1 MILEYENKPISLIG
15 KRLKRMQLEFV
26 VNSHHQVVVC
36 PTTNSSIFFFFF
48 FAYNILLHVPF
59 DCVYLAFLA
68 ESSFDNSL
76 IQGHR
81 RHAHSYN
88 TFTGV

>member
-1 MILEYENKPISLIG
+1 MVLEFENKPISLIG

-26 VNSHHQVVVC
+26 VNSGHHRVVVC
-36 PTTNSSIFFFFF
+36 PTTC
-48 FAYNILLHVPF
+48 AYNILLRVPF

>member
-1 MILEYENKPISLIG
+1 MILEFENKPISLIV
-15 KRLKRMQLEFV
+15 KLKRMQLEFV
-26 VNSHHQVVVC
+26 VNSHHRVVVC
-36 PTTNSSIFFFFF
+36 PTTFCFFVFFIL
-48 FAYNILLHVPF
+48 AYNILLRVPF